1 MIGYATKTLKVQ
13 QAGVYNVK
21 LDDNSAKF
29 GTAVV
34 TGHKTK
40 YTRKNNPAVE
50 LMRKVIEAKKMS
62 DLKLHD
68 YYSIHKYS
76 KLTFAFNDV
85 TDKIFEEGK
94 FKKMPFLKDH
104 VETCNETGKLILPI
118 SVDENVTREIYRR
131 TPHADKSIV
140 LGQRSSGINDL
151 FNTGD
156 ILSTVLKDC
165 FTDVNIYEDEVRLLQ
180 YPFVSPI
187 SSHSG
192 ISFIVS
198 SLKTPPTSTTP
209 SASVST
215 SRPTTPRTSA
225 SPVRST
231 SLPTPPTASKRPTWA
246 FRAVPM
252 SISLKA
258 CASSRNLR
266 SCPLANKS

>member
-1 MIGYATKTLKVQ
+1 MKQKLFLTFILVTFVTFAAVAQRITGVVTDSKTGEALPFANVSIEGGSYTRTNEAGRYALPFKAGKMRVSMIGYATKTLKVQ

-94 FKKMPFLKDH
+94 FKKMPFLKDLS
-104 VETCNETGKLILPI
+104 LIHI
-118 SVDENVTREIYRR
+118 SEPTR
-131 TPHADKSIV
+131 H
-140 LGQRSSGINDL
+140 
-151 FNTGD
+151 
-156 ILSTVLKDC
+156 
-165 FTDVNIYEDEVRLLQ
+165 
-180 YPFVSPI
+180 
-187 SSHSG
+187 
-192 ISFIVS
+192 
-198 SLKTPPTSTTP
+198 
-209 SASVST
+209 
-215 SRPTTPRTSA
+215 
-225 SPVRST
+225 
-231 SLPTPPTASKRPTWA
+231 
-246 FRAVPM
+246 
-252 SISLKA
+252 
-258 CASSRNLR
+258 
-266 SCPLANKS
+266 